1 MPRRLRKTNPPQ
13 GEAALS
19 AQLQALQKELR
30 TLQKEI
36 KRLQQENQQLRK
48 ENQQL
53 REENQRLREE
63 NQRLRKENSRLTAQ
77 LEQMEQKLREANRQ
91 VAPFRRRPGRKKPEA
106 EKKPPGRSQGHPP
119 AFRRKPETID
129 EKLEVPL
136 SCCPGCGGKVEQ
148 VRPCVQYLYEIPEL
162 RPRVYQLTTY
172 RGECPK
178 CGPVGTSHPLQS
190 STATG
195 AAGTHLGPRA
205 QALAVY
211 LSHGLGLSM
220 RRVCQAMEVLGGLK
234 LTPGGLSQ
242 LLQRAARR
250 VERWRD
256 EIMEHLRSSRAVY
269 ADETSWYV
277 GSPGWW
283 LWVFTTPETTLYR
296 IESSRGS
303 DVVRKTLG
311 DSFAGTLVSDCLAS
325 YDPIDCRKHKCIAHH
340 LRVLAQWEEELEK
353 EGKRS
358 LYLTQWKVH
367 LRDVLATKRRQGELS
382 AEEFAEKAA
391 QLVRGVHNLLEQ
403 VPSEGPELAFR
414 NRMRRQREHLLGCLG
429 DETVEPTNNRAERDL
444 RPAVIDRKL
453 SCGNRTVAGKRAWE
467 ILRSV
472 VTTWSKR
479 GLDVVGQLTGE
490 LRLAPG

>member
-1 MPRRLRKTNPPQ
+1 MPKPSRKTPPPQ
-13 GEAALS
+13 GEAALA
-19 AQLQALQKELR
+19 AQLQALQKELRSLRKELR

-53 REENQRLREE
+53 REENQRLH
-63 NQRLRKENSRLTAQ
+63 KENSRLKAQ
-77 LEQMEQKLREANRQ
+77 LEEMEQKLREANRQ

-106 EKKPPGRSQGHPP
+106 EKKRPGRSQGHPP

-136 SCCPGCGGKVEQ
+136 TCCPTCGGQVEQ
-148 VRPCVQYLYEIPEL
+148 VRPCVQYICEIPEL

-172 RGECPK
+172 RGVCPK
-178 CGPVGTSHPLQS
+178 CRSVATSHPLQT

-220 RRVCQAMEVLGGLK
+220 RRVCRALEVLAGLE
-234 LTPGGLSQ
+234 LTPGGLSH

-250 VERWRD
+250 VEGWWD
-256 EIMEHLRSSRAVY
+256 KILEHLRSSLAVY

-277 GSPGWW
+277 GFPGWW

-303 DVVRKTLG
+303 DVVRQTLG

-340 LRVLAQWEEELEK
+340 LRVLAQWEEELEQ

-358 LYLTQWKVH
+358 LYLTQWKVL

-391 QLVRGVHNLLEQ
+391 RLVRGVRNLLEQ

-429 DETVEPTNNRAERDL
+429 EEAVEPTNNRAERDL

-453 SCGNRTVAGKRAWE
+453 SCGNRTVSGKRAWE

-479 GLDVVGQLTGE
+479 GLDVVDQLTGE
-490 LRLAPG
+490 LRLVPG